1 MLLMHCLAEIT
12 QSRLV
17 FNQPFIWNEGLD
29 SKQYERIEYQRE
41 LPTLKDGYLIL
52 IDFDIKGL
60 QKGII
65 GITWGATSVETASA
79 PNRFSLIIDTGTWMV
94 QQVVPGKQ
102 VKLFEKRGRL
112 QTKKLRHVRI
122 AMMALHG
129 QYFFY
134 INDMNTPLF
143 QCYQHELSLPHGK
156 PQLVVDSEAT
166 SVATHLKIWQLDSR
180 MHGALSVEGL
190 LQHEDGAY

>member
-17 FNQPFIWNEGLD
+17 FNQPFIWNEGID
-29 SKQYERIEYQRE
+29 SKQNERVQYQRE
-41 LPTLKDGYLIL
+41 MPILKDCYLIL
-52 IDFDIKGL
+52 VDFDIKEL
-60 QKGII
+60 QKGTF
-65 GITWGATSVETASA
+65 GLTWGATSVETTSA
-79 PNRFSLIIDTGTWMV
+79 PNRFLLIIDSGTWMV

-112 QTKKLRHVRI
+112 QTKKLPQVRM

-134 INDMNTPLF
+134 INDMNTPVF
-143 QCYQHELSLPHGK
+143 QCYQHELSLQHGK

-180 MHGALSVEGL
+180 MHGSLSVEGL
-190 LQHEDGAY
+190 LQDEVGAY

>member
-1 MLLMHCLAEIT
+1 MPI
-12 QSRLV
+12 
-17 FNQPFIWNEGLD
+17 
-29 SKQYERIEYQRE
+29 
-41 LPTLKDGYLIL
+41 LKDCYLIL
-52 IDFDIKGL
+52 VDFDIKEL
-60 QKGII
+60 QKGTF
-65 GITWGATSVETASA
+65 GLTWGATSVETTSA
-79 PNRFSLIIDTGTWMV
+79 PNRFLLIIDSGTWMV

-112 QTKKLRHVRI
+112 QTKKLPQVRM

-134 INDMNTPLF
+134 INDMNTPVF
-143 QCYQHELSLPHGK
+143 QCYQHELSLQHGK

-180 MHGALSVEGL
+180 MHGSLSVEGL
-190 LQHEDGAY
+190 LQDEVGAY